1 MIFNILVSQDYNNPG
16 NHELILYVTC
26 LIYLG
31 GIYYAAKAIRRELKD
46 RVIHSIF
53 MIISFFTVSSLQE
66 EKLFRD
72 LEQAEQSN
80 FWCQPVW
87 IVICM
92 NSWCDFVVTAL
103 KSTELNPFSLQGAL
117 AASFVLGFCWLCG
130 VPVLPAVRPSGVAQE
145 GLMIP
150 SNSEGEG

>member
-1 MIFNILVSQDYNNPG
+1 MIFNILVSQDYNNPR

-26 LIYLG
+26 LIYLR

-87 IVICM
+87 IVIRM

-103 KSTELNPFSLQGAL
+103 KSMELNPFSLQGAL
-117 AASFVLGFCWLCG
+117 PASFVLGFCWLGG
-130 VPVLPAVRPSGVAQE
+130 VPVFPAVRPSGVAQRGFNDTE
-145 GLMIP
+145 QQ
-150 SNSEGEG
+150 